1 MDEGVDIL
9 LPASSRPIQD
19 VEACPYPCRVVVFG
33 PSDGMGPAC
42 GCVAGSAGVTRNGSR
57 AAVVVIRGQACGASG
72 RQIRPA

>member
-19 VEACPYPCRVVVFG
+19 AEACPYLPRRLVFG
-33 PSDGMGPAC
+33 SADVVGPAC

>member
-9 LPASSRPIQD
+9 LPASDRPIQD
-19 VEACPYPCRVVVFG
+19 VEACPYPYRVVVFG
-33 PSDGMGPAC
+33 PSDGAGPVC
-42 GCVAGSAGVTRNGSR
+42 GCVAGSTGVTRNGSR